1 MMEIIR
7 RRVKYPRIE
16 INPEGKIKVIAPSG
30 YDVSGFVKRKQ
41 TWIDKKLSEISGL
54 KRQAENKGDRFL
66 LNGLYY
72 ELKTGSALE
81 IDIIRNIMV
90 MPELTEL
97 HSWLKEKL
105 REEVS
110 YKAKSLSR
118 LVDVNY
124 GKIYIKRQR
133 TRWASCSSKGNLSF
147 NVAMM
152 ALPET
157 LREYIIIHELSH
169 QLERN
174 HSKKFWKIVGQ
185 HYPNY
190 KKAREELKQYSLMV
204 AKNGIWNKLM
214 EC

>member
-16 INPEGKIKVIAPSG
+16 IKPEGKIKVIAPPG

-41 TWIDKKLSEISGL
+41 AWIDKKLKEISGL
-54 KRQAENKGDRFL
+54 KRQVEDKDDKFL
-66 LNGLYY
+66 LNGSYY

-81 IDIIRNIMV
+81 IDSIRNIMV

-97 HSWLKEKL
+97 HSWLKGKL

-110 YKAKSLSR
+110 YKAKFLSR

-124 GKIYIKRQR
+124 GKIYIKRQK
-133 TRWASCSSKGNLSF
+133 TRWASCSGKGNLSF

-174 HSKKFWKIVGQ
+174 HSKKFWKIVEQ

-190 KKAREELKQYSLMV
+190 KKAREEIKQYSLML